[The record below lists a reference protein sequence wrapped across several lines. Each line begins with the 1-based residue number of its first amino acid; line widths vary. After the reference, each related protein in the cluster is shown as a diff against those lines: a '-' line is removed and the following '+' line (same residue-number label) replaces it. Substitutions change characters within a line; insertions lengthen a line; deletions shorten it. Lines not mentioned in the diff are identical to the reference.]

1 MKRLQYT
8 GQRSTARQAYE
19 LLNSPSARYSPRPWN
34 QFKPDDTLWWVV
46 PSTQWP
52 AYKYGKYVF
61 WRDGEKIQCGL
72 VIEKGFGTT
81 VQAAFPS
88 VQKKGFLLEPDW
100 MWNKMIKDMQSET
113 AMQILG
119 RIQES
124 PICISINA
132 SLAQDPSDY
141 DPFAPKMKVE
151 NIEFEFVDGG
161 LKLISYDFSDGSLEM
176 LQTVKSLS
184 ELAEAL
190 ITNPAAD
197 WIWYDFF
204 ITLPFKRAEDNILDA
219 DAIDANQ
226 LLHILEPLEQ
236 WIGLNVEL

>member
-8 GQRSTARQAYE
+8 GQRSTARQVYE
-19 LLNSPSARYSPRPWN
+19 LLNSPSTRYSPRPWN

-61 WRDGEKIQCGL
+61 WREEEKILCGL

-88 VQKKGFLLEPDW
+88 VKTRGLLTEQDW
-100 MWNKMIKDMQSET
+100 MWNRIIRDMQSDT
-113 AMQILG
+113 AKQILG
-119 RIQES
+119 RMQES

-141 DPFAPKMKVE
+141 DPFAEKKKDE
-151 NIEFEFVDGG
+151 NIKFEFVDGE
-161 LKLISYDFSDGSLEM
+161 LKLIFYDFSDGSLEM
-176 LQTVKSLS
+176 LQTAKSLS

-197 WIWYDFF
+197 WIWYDFY
-204 ITLPFKRAEDNILDA
+204 ITLSFKRAEENKLDA
-219 DAIDANQ
+219 ESIDAKQ
-226 LLHILEPLEQ
+226 LLHIFEPLEQ
-236 WIGLNVEL
+236 WIGLND